1 MITPSPRSQPLLAAA
16 GLGRRFGSRW
26 ALAHLDLTVEAGE
39 VVFVAGSNGAGKTT
53 FLRLAAGLYRPSAGE
68 IRLRGLV
75 PSRDR
80 MACRRMVSLVS
91 HDAFLYDRLTAAE
104 MVGLWARLLGEP
116 LSLAGRRE
124 LLATVGLAEAAD
136 SLVGGFS
143 AGMRKRLALSRIR
156 LEKPEIVLLDEPFSA
171 LDEAGK
177 LLVEEWIRDARSRG
191 LAVLLASHD
200 LDRASA
206 LADRAVWFRQG
217 QLFWSGAA
225 AALPPLYRESL

>member
-1 MITPSPRSQPLLAAA
+1 MTAPSPPSQSLLVAS
-16 GLGRRFGSRW
+16 GLGRRFGRRW
-26 ALAHLDLTVEAGE
+26 ALAHLDLAVEAGE

-68 IRLRGLV
+68 IRLGGLV

-80 MACRRMVSLVS
+80 LACRRMVSLVS

-116 LSLAGRRE
+116 LAPAGRRE
-124 LLATVGLAEAAD
+124 LLATVGLADAAD

-156 LEKPEIVLLDEPFSA
+156 LEKPRIVLLDEPFSA

-177 LLVEEWIRDARSRG
+177 LLVEEWIRDARRRG

-217 QLFWSGAA
+217 QLFWNGAA
-225 AALPPLYRESL
+225 SALPPLYRESL